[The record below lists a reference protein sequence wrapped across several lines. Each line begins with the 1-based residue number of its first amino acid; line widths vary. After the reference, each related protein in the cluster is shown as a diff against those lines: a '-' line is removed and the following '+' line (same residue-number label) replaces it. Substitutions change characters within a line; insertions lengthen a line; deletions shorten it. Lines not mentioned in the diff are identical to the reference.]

1 VRILG
6 SGHHTEIINYPVIIA
21 LVSSLKLLEKS
32 FKKVLTRCVKCVIIY
47 TYDKEKY
54 ER

>member
-1 VRILG
+1 M
-6 SGHHTEIINYPVIIA
+6 TIINYPVIIA
-21 LVSSLKLLEKS
+21 LVSSLKLLEKRL
-32 FKKVLTRCVKCVIIY
+32 KKVLTNTSKCVIIY